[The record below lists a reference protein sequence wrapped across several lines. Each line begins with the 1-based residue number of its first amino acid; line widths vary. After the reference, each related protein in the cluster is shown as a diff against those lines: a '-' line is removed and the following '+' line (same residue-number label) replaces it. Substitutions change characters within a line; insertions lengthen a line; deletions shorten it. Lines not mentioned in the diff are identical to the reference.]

1 MERFQHIL
9 EYRRMKGIQFQHNS
23 SIQNIGV
30 QERSTVAKV
39 NLHSQVEVKEM
50 KEVNEAF
57 LSKYFEVQL
66 LNMN

>member
-1 MERFQHIL
+1 
-9 EYRRMKGIQFQHNS
+9 
-23 SIQNIGV
+23 
-30 QERSTVAKV
+30 V

-57 LSKYFEVQL
+57 VSKSFEIHR